1 LRERVAGPMFEYAQ
15 PEFQMKLVAVLALLI
30 SVPASAASLDGTH
43 VHGLA
48 WDPADPDR
56 LLIAT
61 HHGLIAL
68 EDGALEAVS
77 ERRDDFMGFSVHPS
91 GNGVYLAS
99 GHPPGG
105 GNLGVIISRDAG
117 RTWEMLSPGAGGPVD
132 FHQLDV
138 SKANPEIIAGVYGSI
153 QASRD
158 GGRTWT
164 VTGPPPAPMIGLAL
178 SAATPEKVY
187 AATQAGLFESPDL
200 GSSWVK
206 SSTSSE
212 APATMVTTMA
222 DGTVFVY
229 DVENGLTWKAAGS
242 DAFEPVGPAFTDDAI
257 LHLAVKDGEMAA
269 ATYKGA
275 MLRSLDGGRS
285 WAPLFD

>member
-1 LRERVAGPMFEYAQ
+1 MFETMP
-15 PEFQMKLVAVLALLI
+15 PEFQMKLVAVLALLV

-61 HHGLIAL
+61 HHGLMAL

-77 ERRDDFMGFSVHPS
+77 ERRDDFMGFSVHP
-91 GNGVYLAS
+91 NEKDVYLAS

-138 SKANPEIIAGVYGSI
+138 SKANPEIMVGVYGSI

-164 VTGPPPAPMIGLAL
+164 VTGPSPAPMIGLAL
-178 SAATPEKVY
+178 SAVAPETIY
-187 AATQAGLFESPDL
+187 AATQAGLFVSRDL
-200 GSSWVK
+200 GASWVK
-206 SSTSSE
+206 YSTSYES
-212 APATMVTTMA
+212 PTTMVATEA
-222 DGTVFVY
+222 DGTVWAY
-229 DVENGLTWKAAGS
+229 DVAIGLIRKAAGS
-242 DAFEPVGPAFTDDAI
+242 DTFEAVGPAFTDDAI
-257 LHLAVKDGEMAA
+257 LHVAVKDGEMAA

-275 MLRSLDGGRS
+275 MLRSLDGGRT
-285 WAPLFD
+285 WAPLLD